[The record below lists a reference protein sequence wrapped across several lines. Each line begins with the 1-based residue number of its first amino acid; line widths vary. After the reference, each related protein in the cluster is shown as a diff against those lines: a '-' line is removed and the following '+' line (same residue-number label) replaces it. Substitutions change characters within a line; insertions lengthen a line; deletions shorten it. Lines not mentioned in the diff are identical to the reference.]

1 MANKK
6 ITDLTELTEA
16 ASDDY
21 LEIVDTSVNTSK
33 KISLENLTGG
43 LATSTH
49 SHDHGNLTGL
59 GDNDHPQYLQI
70 PSASTSAPTP
80 TASSGTFTTV
90 SAACRTTTFG
100 KIRVYSGLVYITDKG
115 TASGTLRVP
124 IPTGTPQSLGGGK
137 WAGSGLYSS
146 SKACAVFL
154 NPSNSY
160 IEILL
165 YDGTTAIASFAS
177 ISFNIVYEIQ

>member
-21 LEIVDTSVNTSK
+21 LEIVDTSANASK

-59 GDNDHPQYLQI
+59 GDNDHPQYVLVNDAKLQKMAALNDDTAASI
-70 PSASTSAPTP
+70 TPPNAQGFLLYRRVGGTTGAIISFDAITGTAYCFKIAGSADIETRTGALT
-80 TASSGTFTTV
+80 GTTGTD
-90 SAACRTTTFG
+90 G
-100 KIRVYSGLVYITDKG
+100 KITISAHTD
-115 TASGTLRVP
+115 
-124 IPTGTPQSLGGGK
+124 GK
-137 WAGSGLYSS
+137 I
-146 SKACAVFL
+146 
-154 NPSNSY
+154 Y
-160 IEILL
+160 IENRL
-165 YDGTTAIASFAS
+165 GTTLYGGYAAL
-177 ISFNIVYEIQ
+177 

>member
-21 LEIVDTSVNTSK
+21 LEIVDTSANTSK

-59 GDNDHPQYLQI
+59 GDNDHPQYKL
-70 PSASTSAPTP
+70 
-80 TASSGTFTTV
+80 V
-90 SAACRTTTFG
+90 SEMEF
-100 KIRVYSGLVYITDKG
+100 K
-115 TASGTLRVP
+115 P
-124 IPTGTPQSLGGGK
+124 M
-137 WAGSGLYSS
+137 
-146 SKACAVFL
+146 
-154 NPSNSY
+154 
-160 IEILL
+160 
-165 YDGTTAIASFAS
+165 
-177 ISFNIVYEIQ
+177 